1 MNEMTKQRFAWVDEN
16 KDRLVEELRAY
27 LRQPCVPTQGI
38 GIQEGAELTCKI
50 IRELGAD
57 AKIYETDGCPIIVGF
72 LKGACDKT
80 VMLYGHY
87 DVQPPDPVELWDYP
101 PFSAELV
108 DGKVYARGSIDCR
121 GDLMINIAALKS
133 YTDNGLL
140 PPTNV
145 VFFIEGEE
153 ESGSPS
159 IEKFMLE
166 HRDILK
172 ADTILDVDEC
182 VQPDGKEGRPKVL
195 TGGKGDC
202 AIELRCKINREF
214 HSSIAPLIPNP
225 AWRLVWALSTMK
237 DMNENITI
245 DDFYD
250 DVIPNPPAEH
260 AVWEEMATY
269 WDETEWKKQAGIDN
283 YLLNATGADALKNLY
298 FKPTCN
304 INSIKGGYLGEG
316 GKNVVPAWA
325 TCRIDFRT
333 VPNQE
338 CDRIVEKVR
347 KHLDRRGFTDIE
359 VVYVGQSRWFR
370 CPLEHP
376 GAMALREAIREGFG
390 TEPAIMVNYPGSGP
404 GEQLDRVLGIPQ
416 VATGFGPLGDRV
428 HSPNEYMSV
437 DFFVRGIKTIISYFE
452 IYAAMEEK

>member
-1 MNEMTKQRFAWVDEN
+1 MFNN
-16 KDRLVEELRAY
+16 
-27 LRQPCVPTQGI
+27 
-38 GIQEGAELTCKI
+38 
-50 IRELGAD
+50 
-57 AKIYETDGCPIIVGF
+57 
-72 LKGACDKT
+72 
-80 VMLYGHY
+80 
-87 DVQPPDPVELWDYP
+87 
-101 PFSAELV
+101 
-108 DGKVYARGSIDCR
+108 
-121 GDLMINIAALKS
+121 
-133 YTDNGLL
+133 
-140 PPTNV
+140 
-145 VFFIEGEE
+145 
-153 ESGSPS
+153 
-159 IEKFMLE
+159 
-166 HRDILK
+166 
-172 ADTILDVDEC
+172 
-182 VQPDGKEGRPKVL
+182 
-195 TGGKGDC
+195 
-202 AIELRCKINREF
+202 
-214 HSSIAPLIPNP
+214 
-225 AWRLVWALSTMK
+225 
-237 DMNENITI
+237 
-245 DDFYD
+245 
-250 DVIPNPPAEH
+250 
-260 AVWEEMATY
+260 
-269 WDETEWKKQAGIDN
+269 WKN
-283 YLLNATGADALKNLY
+283 YNYSKHCSC
-298 FKPTCN
+298 TCN